1 MIKKEIKLNIIKQSD
16 DIRLATSKLEKARQ
30 KILFII
36 DDNGKTIGSI
46 TDGDIR
52 RGISKGISLKT
63 KVSNLMNTNPKL
75 MKIGVSNSEISMFLR
90 ENKISQVGLID
101 ESGILQQIK
110 SQQNLKHPK
119 TLSNVV
125 LIMAGG
131 EGKRLR
137 PLTNDIPKPM
147 IKVGGRPVLETIIL
161 NCSQQGLKKFYIS
174 LNYKGESIEKYFG
187 DGMKWGVSIN
197 YLKEKKKLGTA
208 GIIKELRDV
217 KEDILVINGDILT
230 TTDFNKII
238 NFHKT
243 KKSFA
248 TMITKKYETVIPY
261 GVVEVKQDVIINIKE
276 KPLLKYNINAGIYI
290 INPTVFKNLNSN
302 EFLDMTEL
310 FNLLISNK
318 KKTFIYEI
326 DDYWL
331 DIGRLEDLQKAKY
344 EYNLFF
350 DF

>member
-1 MIKKEIKLNIIKQSD
+1 MKAKIKTFNKEY
-16 DIRLATSKLEKARQ
+16 A
-30 KILFII
+30 
-36 DDNGKTIGSI
+36 
-46 TDGDIR
+46 
-52 RGISKGISLKT
+52 
-63 KVSNLMNTNPKL
+63 
-75 MKIGVSNSEISMFLR
+75 
-90 ENKISQVGLID
+90 
-101 ESGILQQIK
+101 
-110 SQQNLKHPK
+110 
-119 TLSNVV
+119 
-125 LIMAGG
+125 
-131 EGKRLR
+131 
-137 PLTNDIPKPM
+137 KPM

-208 GIIKELRDV
+208 GIIKELKDV

-238 NFHKT
+238 NFHKA

-261 GVVEVKQDVIINIKE
+261 GVVEVKQDIILNIKE

-290 INPTVFKNLNSN
+290 INPTAFKNLNTN

-318 KKTFIYEI
+318 KKTCIYEI

-331 DIGRLEDLQKAKY
+331 DIGRLEDLQKQNMNIIYFLILNYECREKRILVDMSATILHHGHIRLLKKASKLGVVVVALTRDKDIKY
-344 EYNLFF
+344 SKGYVHELNYNQRKEILCSIRYVDEVIPSPWFN
-350 DF
+350 